1 MIISSEIT
9 GKTYKTVY
17 ECLADEKEFIRKEEE
32 AKAAKEAHEKEL
44 NDAYEEA
51 IAACE
56 RYLKLTGVDVD
67 INDNGYK
74 ITIDR
79 DTEDGHIF
87 EEVVNLLFD

>member
-1 MIISSEIT
+1 MLPDAWL
-9 GKTYKTVY
+9 KV
-17 ECLADEKEFIRKEEE
+17 DEKEFIRKEKE

-87 EEVVNLLFD
+87 EEIVNLLFD